1 MRKLSFLLVLLLL
14 TAMQVLAQRT
24 ITGKVTSTEDGGGI
38 PGVTVLVKGTTNGVL
53 TDLDGKYSISVPK
66 DANALQFTFIGM
78 TKQEV
83 ALTAS
88 NVVDL
93 AMQSE
98 AQNIEGVVVTALG
111 ITREKKSLGYA
122 TQEVKGDAVSTVKS
136 SNFMN
141 NLSGKLSGVQIKK
154 NNNMGG
160 STNVIVRGSK
170 SLTGSNQIL
179 YVVDGVPI
187 NNQIGSYSN
196 QSTAGVGYDY
206 GNAASDI
213 NPEDIESINV
223 LKGSAATALY
233 GSRASGG
240 VIMIT
245 TKKGKIAKAGE
256 KAAIGISLN
265 SSLTISRIDKS
276 TFPTY
281 QDQYGAGYGQYYGP
295 TEDGWFDKRTTSGSA
310 TGSVTDPLVD
320 FVPTYEDAS
329 YGAKFDGHEV
339 WGWYSIDPES
349 PWYKQSKPWVAAE
362 NGAITF
368 FEKPVTY
375 SNTVAIDKSTEF
387 GSVRLAYTNYN
398 TTGLMP
404 NSKLKKDNVL
414 LNGNWNVTNKLT
426 ITASANYIKQN
437 ATGRNSTGYNDNILS
452 NMRQWAQ
459 TNQDY
464 ADQKKAYELTNRN
477 LTWNYNPPS
486 AATYPYPIYT
496 DNPYWQRYQNYQN
509 DTRTRTIAYAT
520 ADYKITDW
528 LSAYGR
534 VSADSYNEAQ
544 EERRAVGSVATAFGV
559 SRASQQSGYM
569 RRDNTFS
576 EYNFDFMLNIKKKIT
591 EDLSFTGL
599 LGTNERRT
607 KNTFLFT
614 STNGGLNVANIYS
627 LQNSAAPLPLPV
639 EANPI
644 IGVRSQYASVSFG
657 YKDMLFL
664 DGTFRHDY
672 ASSLPTD
679 NSKYNYP
686 SVTGAF
692 IFSQL
697 VKTDWMSLGKVRLNW
712 AKVGNLAPYD
722 QLYDTYVVNTPYN
735 GANNALSLRKKN
747 PKLKSENTK
756 SLEAGLEM
764 SFFQN
769 RLGFDL
775 AVYKTNSFDQIMP
788 ITISQTS
795 GYQEMMVNAGELE
808 NKGIELSLNANPVR
822 IGAFRWDLTLNW
834 SKNQNKVVSLYK
846 DPISGTP
853 VTNLV
858 LGSFQGGVTLNATEG
873 EPYGVIKG
881 NDYTYDANGNKII
894 SAVTFNVD
902 GTVKSAT
909 GLPVRTA
916 TSTMNIGNVTPDWMG
931 GLYNSLTYKNLSFSF
946 LIDVQKGGDMFS
958 LDMYYGMSSGLYPET
973 AFTNDLGNPVRDPLV
988 FNQYD
993 SKGKGIPS
1001 GGYAIT
1007 SGGYII
1013 EGVNVDA
1020 AGVSTPNITR
1030 VDAST
1035 SDGFGYPVEARR
1047 AFVYDAGYVKLREV
1061 ALSYTL
1067 PASLIGKSFFKGI
1080 TVSAVGSNLWIM
1092 HKNLPYA
1099 DPESGLAAGNLAQGY
1114 TIGSLP
1120 TTRDF
1125 SFNLKLNF

>member
-24 ITGKVTSTEDGGGI
+24 IKGTVTNADDGGAI
-38 PGVTVLVKGTTNGVL
+38 PGVTVLIKGTSTGVL
-53 TDLDGKYSISVPK
+53 TDLDGKYSINVPK
-66 DANALQFTFIGM
+66 DATALQFTFIGM
-78 TKQEV
+78 QKQEIT
-83 ALTAS
+83 LTAS
-88 NVVDL
+88 NNVDVV
-93 AMQSE
+93 MVSE
-98 AQNIEGVVVTALG
+98 AQSIEGVVVTALG

-122 TQEVKGDAVSTVKS
+122 TQEVKGESVATVKS

-187 NNQIGSYSN
+187 NNNIGSYSN
-196 QSTAGVGYDY
+196 QNTAGVGYDY

-245 TKKGKIAKAGE
+245 TKKGKIGKAGE
-256 KAAIGISLN
+256 KAAIGVSLN
-265 SSLTISRIDKS
+265 SSVTISRIDKS

-281 QDQYGAGYGQYYGP
+281 QDQYGSGYGHSYGP
-295 TEDGWFDKRTTSGSA
+295 TADGWFDKRTTSGSEV
-310 TGSVTDPLVD
+310 GSPTDPLVD
-320 FVPTYEDAS
+320 WIPTYEDAS
-329 YGAKFDGHEV
+329 YGAKYDGHEV

-349 PWYKQSKPWVAAE
+349 PWYKQSKPWLAAK
-362 NGAITF
+362 NGPITF
-368 FEKPVTY
+368 FEKPITY

-404 NSKLKKDNVL
+404 NSSLKKDNVL
-414 LNGNWNVTNKLT
+414 LNGNWNITNKLT

-437 ATGRNSTGYNDNILS
+437 AIGRNSTGYNDNILS

-459 TNQDY
+459 TNVDY
-464 ADQKKAYELTNRN
+464 ADQKLAYELTNRN
-477 LTWNYNPPS
+477 LTWNVNPPS
-486 AATYPYPIYT
+486 AGTYPYPIYT

-509 DTRTRTIAYAT
+509 DTRTRTIAYLT
-520 ADYKITDW
+520 ADYKIFDW
-528 LSAYGR
+528 LSAYAR

-599 LGTNERRT
+599 LGANERRT

-627 LQNSAAPLPLPV
+627 LQNSVAALPLPF
-639 EANPI
+639 ESNPI
-644 IGVRSQYASVSFG
+644 IGVRSAYASVSLG
-657 YKDMLFL
+657 YKDMFFL

-672 ASSLPTD
+672 ASSLPTTESQYD
-679 NSKYNYP
+679 YP

-697 VKTDWMSLGKVRLNW
+697 VKTDWLSLGKVRLNW

-722 QLYDTYVVNTPYN
+722 QLYDTYVVNTPFN
-735 GANNALSLRKKN
+735 GANNALSSRKKN
-747 PKLKSENTK
+747 PNLKSEETK

-775 AVYKTNSFDQIMP
+775 AVYTKPIHSIRLCLLLSARHRVMP
-788 ITISQTS
+788 
-795 GYQEMMVNAGELE
+795 
-808 NKGIELSLNANPVR
+808 
-822 IGAFRWDLTLNW
+822 NW
-834 SKNQNKVVSLYK
+834 L
-846 DPISGTP
+846 
-853 VTNLV
+853 
-858 LGSFQGGVTLNATEG
+858 
-873 EPYGVIKG
+873 
-881 NDYTYDANGNKII
+881 
-894 SAVTFNVD
+894 
-902 GTVKSAT
+902 
-909 GLPVRTA
+909 
-916 TSTMNIGNVTPDWMG
+916 
-931 GLYNSLTYKNLSFSF
+931 
-946 LIDVQKGGDMFS
+946 
-958 LDMYYGMSSGLYPET
+958 
-973 AFTNDLGNPVRDPLV
+973 
-988 FNQYD
+988 
-993 SKGKGIPS
+993 
-1001 GGYAIT
+1001 
-1007 SGGYII
+1007 
-1013 EGVNVDA
+1013 
-1020 AGVSTPNITR
+1020 
-1030 VDAST
+1030 
-1035 SDGFGYPVEARR
+1035 
-1047 AFVYDAGYVKLREV
+1047 
-1061 ALSYTL
+1061 
-1067 PASLIGKSFFKGI
+1067 
-1080 TVSAVGSNLWIM
+1080 
-1092 HKNLPYA
+1092 
-1099 DPESGLAAGNLAQGY
+1099 
-1114 TIGSLP
+1114 
-1120 TTRDF
+1120 
-1125 SFNLKLNF
+1125 